1 MSDISKNTESK
12 FLLNGIQYNAP
23 IEWQDAEIVADYVND
38 NIQPSLSTS
47 EYIFPLEA
55 RKAVLD
61 WFNGPLGGFEGMPF
75 ELILYNNLVQQE
87 SFKSFLDFT
96 EGYQELLQDGRVI
109 VNTVKEDGIDDFY
122 SKLGSITFG
131 YLEDIGAVNSSDYT
145 TVDYVVEKKF
155 NLFEILMT
163 SIILYL
169 MIKELAESIERT
181 ADAIAEASGI
191 AAAGFTGTVGAAIL
205 LVAKAIIAIAYTA
218 ILLLAIIDLARTLI
232 NTLVPPTREH
242 KAILLKRALEIVCNH
257 LGYGLVM
264 PSPDFDFVHYLP
276 SNPRQDDKTFFGF
289 ISVTKGTPTGI
300 PNVVDYGYNCEEMFS
315 LAKELIKGRIAVI
328 GNDVHFRPDNDPFWF
343 QQSTWQ
349 MPSKLIEAKGYNLNE
364 LNSTKIIK
372 FNYDLNDEWTIDNY
386 KGTAYEIKTSPITVQ
401 NQKAVLLKGL
411 EEVNIPVCLGNR
423 KDELNAIEN
432 LIKSVANFIDNVTG
446 VFGGGTNF
454 ASQINAKK
462 GVLKQSQNWHSI
474 PKLIYLKGGRLPV
487 NHRDLWSAKH
497 LYDSYLNYNS
507 FVSNNNQGQKAVY
520 NNVEIPFGLEDFK
533 QLTVNPYFLF
543 NGSVAK
549 IINFTWQ
556 TGRDKATISFWV
568 REVYTTNLQETFIN
582 PE

>member
-1 MSDISKNTESK
+1 MSNISKNTEIK

-23 IEWQDAEIVADYVND
+23 VEWQDIEIVADYVND

-55 RKAVLD
+55 RKAVLN

-75 ELILYNNLVQQE
+75 ELILYNNLAQQE

-96 EGYQELLQDGRVI
+96 ENYQELLQDGRI
-109 VNTVKEDGIDDFY
+109 LINTIQEDGIDDFY
-122 SKLGSITFG
+122 SKLGSVTFG
-131 YLEDIGAVNSSDYT
+131 HLEAIGAVNSSDYV
-145 TVDYVVEKKF
+145 TVPYVVEKKF

-191 AAAGFTGTVGAAIL
+191 AAAGFTGTIGAAIL

-218 ILLLAIIDLARTLI
+218 VLLFAIIDLATTLI
-232 NTLVPPTREH
+232 NTLVPPKREH
-242 KAILLKRALEIVCNH
+242 KAILLRRALEIVCNH

-264 PSPDFDFVHYLP
+264 PEADFDFVHYLP

-300 PNVVDYGYNCEEMFS
+300 PYINDYGYNCEEMFK
-315 LAKELIKGRIAVI
+315 LAKDLIQGRIAII
-328 GNDVHFRPDNDPFWF
+328 GSDVHIRPDNDPFWL
-343 QQSTWQ
+343 QQSTWS
-349 MPSKLIEAKGYNLNE
+349 MPSVLLQGKGYNLNE
-364 LNSTKIIK
+364 LNSTKIIE
-372 FNYDLNDEWTIDNY
+372 FSFDFNDEWTIDNSE
-386 KGTAYEIKTSPITVQ
+386 GTAYEIKTSPVTVQ

-411 EEVNIPVCLGNR
+411 ERLTLPVALGNR

-432 LIKSVANFIDNVTG
+432 LIKSVANFIDGVTG

-454 ASQINAKK
+454 AAKVNAKK
-462 GVLKQSQNWHSI
+462 GVLKQTQNWHSI
-474 PKLIYLKGGRLPV
+474 PKLLYLKGGKLPI
-487 NHRDLWSAKH
+487 NQRDLWSAKH
-497 LYDSYLNYNS
+497 LYDSFLNYNS
-507 FVSNNNQGQKAVY
+507 FVANNWQGQKAVY
-520 NNVEIPFGLEDFK
+520 NNVEIPFGIEDYK

-543 NGSVAK
+543 EGAVAK
-549 IINFTWQ
+549 ITNFTWT

-568 REVYTTNLQETFIN
+568 RERYTTNLKETFIN